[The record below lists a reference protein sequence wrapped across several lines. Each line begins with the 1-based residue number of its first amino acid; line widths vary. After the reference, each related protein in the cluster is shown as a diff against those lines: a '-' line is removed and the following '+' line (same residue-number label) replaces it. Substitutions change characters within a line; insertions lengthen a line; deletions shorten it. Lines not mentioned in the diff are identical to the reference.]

1 MKKVFILLIIFSSVL
16 AAADDWKVDP
26 NELPQSAIDF
36 INKFFPNNRI
46 ILAERDRK
54 KYEIVLENGV
64 ELEFFINGELKEV
77 EGNYV
82 AVPPEILPK
91 TVANTVSVTFPNTT
105 ITKIKKKWNLYEV
118 KLNNSMAL
126 YIDVNGQ
133 LLGQKFDD

>member
-1 MKKVFILLIIFSSVL
+1 MKKILILLVIFSSVL
-16 AAADDWKVDP
+16 IADDWKVDP
-26 NELPQSAIDF
+26 NELPQSTIDF

-64 ELEFFINGELKEV
+64 ELEFFINGEFKEV

>member
-1 MKKVFILLIIFSSVL
+1 MKKILTILAIFSSIL
-16 AAADDWKVDP
+16 IADDWKVDP
-26 NELPQSAIDF
+26 NELPKSTIDF

-46 ILAERDRK
+46 ILAERDRN

-91 TVANTVSVTFPNTT
+91 TVANTVAVTFPNTT

>member
-1 MKKVFILLIIFSSVL
+1 MKKILTILAIFSSIL
-16 AAADDWKVDP
+16 IADDWKVDP
-26 NELPQSAIDF
+26 NELPKSTIDF

-54 KYEIVLENGV
+54 KYEIVFENGV

-91 TVANTVSVTFPNTT
+91 TVANTVAVTFPNTT

>member
-16 AAADDWKVDP
+16 AADDWKVDP

-118 KLNNSMAL
+118 KLNNSIAL

>member
-1 MKKVFILLIIFSSVL
+1 MKKVLILLVVFSSVL
-16 AAADDWKVDP
+16 FADEWKINP
-26 NELPQSAIDF
+26 NELPKSAIDF

-82 AVPPEILPK
+82 AIPPEILPK
-91 TVANTVSVTFPNTT
+91 TVANTVAMTFPNTI
-105 ITKIKKKWNLYEV
+105 ITKIEKKWNLYEI
-118 KLNNSMAL
+118 KLNNSMEL

>member
-1 MKKVFILLIIFSSVL
+1 MKKIFILLIIFSSVL
-16 AAADDWKVDP
+16 IADDWKVDP
-26 NELPQSAIDF
+26 NELPQSTIDF

>member
-16 AAADDWKVDP
+16 IADDWKVDP

-64 ELEFFINGELKEV
+64 ELEFFINGEFKEV

>member
-16 AAADDWKVDP
+16 AADDWKVDP

-77 EGNYV
+77 KGNYV

>member
-16 AAADDWKVDP
+16 AADDWKVDP

-105 ITKIKKKWNLYEV
+105 ITKIKRKWNLYEV
-118 KLNNSMAL
+118 KLYNSMAL

-133 LLGQKFDD
+133 LLG

>member
-1 MKKVFILLIIFSSVL
+1 MKKIFILLVIFSSVL
-16 AAADDWKVDP
+16 AADDWKVDP
-26 NELPQSAIDF
+26 NELPKNAIDF

>member
-1 MKKVFILLIIFSSVL
+1 MKKILILLVIFSSVL
-16 AAADDWKVDP
+16 IADDWKVDP
-26 NELPQSAIDF
+26 NELPQSTIDF

-64 ELEFFINGELKEV
+64 ELEFFINGEFKEV

-118 KLNNSMAL
+118 RLNNSISL

>member
-1 MKKVFILLIIFSSVL
+1 MKKVLILLVIFSSVL
-16 AAADDWKVDP
+16 FADEWKINP
-26 NELPQSAIDF
+26 NELPKSAIDF

-82 AVPPEILPK
+82 AIPPEILPK
-91 TVANTVSVTFPNTT
+91 TVANTVAMTFPNTI
-105 ITKIKKKWNLYEV
+105 ITKIEKKWNLYEI
-118 KLNNSMAL
+118 KLNNSMEL

>member
-1 MKKVFILLIIFSSVL
+1 MKKILTILAIFSSIL
-16 AAADDWKVDP
+16 IADDWKVDP
-26 NELPQSAIDF
+26 NELPKSTIDF

-91 TVANTVSVTFPNTT
+91 TVANTVAVTFPNTT

>member
-16 AAADDWKVDP
+16 AADDWKVDP
-26 NELPQSAIDF
+26 NELPQSAIYF

>member
-1 MKKVFILLIIFSSVL
+1 M
-16 AAADDWKVDP
+16 
-26 NELPQSAIDF
+26 
-36 INKFFPNNRI
+36 
-46 ILAERDRK
+46 
-54 KYEIVLENGV
+54 LENGV

>member
-1 MKKVFILLIIFSSVL
+1 MKKVLILLVIFSSVL
-16 AAADDWKVDP
+16 VADEWKVDP
-26 NELPQSAIDF
+26 TELPKSAIDF

-64 ELEFFINGELKEV
+64 ELEFFINGEFKEV
-77 EGNYV
+77 KGNYV

-105 ITKIKKKWNLYEV
+105 ITKIKKKWNLYEI
-118 KLNNSMAL
+118 KLNNSMEL